1 MKKILNYLTNKA
13 ICAAFV
19 VLGAL
24 TVSAEIT
31 QKDLMHNGEKVG
43 YQVFGL
49 GEAGNEIAVVFTKTD
64 VDIPWTVP
72 YDLKN
77 VEFLVV
83 GGGGGGGASAHYG
96 SSSPTLA
103 GAGGGGGGVITGYV
117 NFDENTTVL
126 INVGQGG
133 EGGKYSAYKKGTND
147 ENTSGSG
154 ASLPGNPSVVKVGEA
169 EYVKAMGGGNCKGLL
184 NHGGEGASN
193 GGCRK
198 CDGDGICSC
207 LNTVEKTE
215 EEKEAKK
222 DRYFYYDERYV
233 FNVNRFGNEGGC
245 TYKAEKPAAAGG
257 GGGAAG
263 VGGRAKQVSNTKTGY
278 TDGGAGGPGLESM
291 ITGVRLVF
299 GSGGG
304 GGTSRKV
311 GTTNQPN
318 GGEGGKGGEGAGD
331 GAKRGSDDNVKHGGD
346 AIANQG
352 GGGGGAAY
360 KGNGGNGGSG
370 IVVLRYALPD
380 GVALIPEIKSKVY
393 NGELQKADVPESEGY
408 TVAQSGGTDVG
419 SYDVVLTLNEGYKW
433 SDNSTAPITF
443 EFNITPAV
451 NKWVSEPSITKGSW
465 TVGEVSGEL
474 YCGKT
479 TFGEI
484 IARISKGGVDCGD
497 FDGVIPTDP
506 GEYEIT
512 YSVAESINYTNVDS
526 KTVAFTIVAAD
537 GIPPYTLSVG
547 EPSVNDNRE
556 LSISGSL
563 SCEATTSKMAEIIA
577 VYTIEDSGVTNELSF
592 ATEIALNGGAFTGM
606 IRDLMPGATY
616 SVAVY
621 SKVGEE
627 ASALTE
633 FKTVTVPGVAKNLT
647 AEATFTTTPD
657 KKFVI
662 TGSVTP
668 GIGETKVTLYYSLN
682 STECASTMEQ
692 VVNDDGTFAFEISY
706 EKLTDNLSW
715 YVTVVN
721 TFDTGT
727 WQGVLNGGETT
738 KVTTERKEA
747 AHSKYVW
754 TGNGED
760 NLWTNPLNWEC
771 SNNSCYG
778 YPGVKG
784 INYYLS
790 WVEFVSSPSSPI
802 DLSGGVYNFIDNGA
816 FVVGDGVAVEFYN
829 GTLRVH
835 GSKPMNNGDD
845 YKIGRSNSTMTFN
858 EVNIDNLNIL
868 QPIAGSTIEFKGT
881 TTQGWKYKPYTGS
894 TSTKFVVRDGVLT
907 TGYSVAQPGSGSEV
921 LISNAVWVVTNAIYE
936 KDEERGLAKVTK
948 FRDGADNQARLL
960 LCKALTDATDYTLE
974 LYGTYDIKIPSDG
987 VTDAYVVADYVSSVD
1002 NFDKFVIDVTDYAKG
1017 DLIPLIYQSG
1027 AGTGTNTRMKD
1038 FIAER
1043 TDALQLI
1050 ANGEDVTSKRNGRLV
1065 WDYDAKTLYFQ
1076 QDIQAVAQIGDA
1088 KFTSLAEAIE
1098 AASAGDT
1105 ITLVKDIE
1113 LTSYLEIT
1121 KSITLDFNE
1130 KSISRAD
1137 GTGIYVNDTN
1147 AEVVLTNGTI
1157 EASNIPVYV
1166 NHAKTVDIYDCVVRN
1181 TDSNEAV
1188 YVQNSGHV
1196 RIYSGTFSTDNQY
1209 DGKYWVL
1216 NINDNY
1222 RDTAKIE
1229 VYGGTFV
1236 NFNPQNCD
1244 TEVEG
1249 YNNFCAD
1256 GYKAAAGDVAGT
1268 WVVRKAMSELKPG
1281 VPVTNIS
1288 ATSEEDAIRK
1298 VVLTV
1303 EVPAGANITKDDYAK
1318 YFKLVATETSEG
1330 SGIWEVA
1337 AVLDDTKVTPV
1348 IAATTDEN
1356 GVVTPAITFEDG
1368 NVTVNIENELPG
1380 LNYGVRYATTVEAVD
1395 AAEIVPGFT
1404 VTPAEGDTAG
1414 FFKVVVDFKEIK

>member
-49 GEAGNEIAVVFTKTD
+49 GEAGNEIAVVFTKTGA
-64 VDIPWTVP
+64 DIPWSVP
-72 YDLKN
+72 YELKN

-133 EGGKYSAYKKGTND
+133 EGGKYSAYKTGTND

-154 ASLPGNPSVVKVGEA
+154 ASIPGSPSVVKVGEA

-207 LNTVEKTE
+207 LNTVGKTE

-263 VGGRAKQVSNTKTGY
+263 VGGRAETLSNTKTGF
-278 TDGGAGGPGLESM
+278 TNGGAGGPGFESM

-304 GGTSRKV
+304 GGTSRKE
-311 GTTNQPN
+311 GTKNQPK

-331 GAKRGSDDNVKHGGD
+331 GAKRGDNDNVKHGGD
-346 AIANQG
+346 AVANQG

-370 IVVLRYALPD
+370 IVVLRYTIPD
-380 GVALIPEIKSKVY
+380 DVLLIPEIKSKVY
-393 NGELQKADVPESEGY
+393 NGEIQIADVPESEGY

-451 NKWVSEPSITKGSW
+451 NEWVSEPSITKGSW
-465 TVGEVSGEL
+465 TVGDGGVELNPGE
-474 YCGKT
+474 T
-479 TFGEI
+479 IFGEI
-484 IARISKGGVDCGD
+484 IAKISKNGVGCGD
-497 FDGVIPTDP
+497 FDGVIPTDA

-537 GIPPYTLSVG
+537 GIPPYTLTVG
-547 EPSVNDNRE
+547 EASVNDNRE
-556 LSISGSL
+556 LSISYSL
-563 SCEATTSKMAEIIA
+563 SCEATTSKLAEIFA
-577 VYTIEDSGVTNELSF
+577 VYTIEGSGETNEVSL
-592 ATEIALNGGAFTGM
+592 ATQVALNGGDFTG
-606 IRDLMPGATY
+606 IIPDLKPGATY

-621 SKVGEE
+621 SQVGEE
-627 ASALTE
+627 KSELTE
-633 FKTVTVPGVAKNLT
+633 FKTVTVPGVAKNLE
-647 AEATFTTTPD
+647 ASATFVTTPN
-657 KKFVI
+657 KKFVVK
-662 TGSVTP
+662 GSVTP

-682 STECASTMEQ
+682 STECASPMEQ
-692 VVNDDGTFAFEISY
+692 VVNDDGSFDFEIAY
-706 EKLTDNLSW
+706 EDLTDNLSW
-715 YVTVVN
+715 YVTVAN

-784 INYYLS
+784 INYYS

-802 DLSGGVYNFIDNGA
+802 DLGGGVYDFIDNGA

-835 GSKPMNNGDD
+835 GSKPMNKGDD

-858 EVNIDNLNIL
+858 EVNIDNLDIL

-881 TTQGWKYKPYTGS
+881 TTQKWKYKPYTGS
-894 TSTKFVVRDGVLT
+894 TLTKFIVRDGVLT
-907 TGYSVAQPGSGSEV
+907 TGYSVVQPGSGSEV
-921 LISNAVWVVTNAIYE
+921 LISNAVWVVTTDIYE
-936 KDEERGLAKVTK
+936 KDKKRGLAKVTK

-1027 AGTGTNTRMKD
+1027 AGTGTNTRMKN

-1076 QDIQAVAQIGDA
+1076 QDIQAVAQIGDD

-1098 AASAGDT
+1098 AAGGN
-1105 ITLVKDIE
+1105 
-1113 LTSYLEIT
+1113 
-1121 KSITLDFNE
+1121 KSKAAEMLG
-1130 KSISRAD
+1130 ISRRTLHRKLD
-1137 GTGIYVNDTN
+1137 
-1147 AEVVLTNGTI
+1147 
-1157 EASNIPVYV
+1157 EA
-1166 NHAKTVDIYDCVVRN
+1166 K
-1181 TDSNEAV
+1181 
-1188 YVQNSGHV
+1188 
-1196 RIYSGTFSTDNQY
+1196 
-1209 DGKYWVL
+1209 
-1216 NINDNY
+1216 
-1222 RDTAKIE
+1222 
-1229 VYGGTFV
+1229 
-1236 NFNPQNCD
+1236 
-1244 TEVEG
+1244 
-1249 YNNFCAD
+1249 
-1256 GYKAAAGDVAGT
+1256 
-1268 WVVRKAMSELKPG
+1268 
-1281 VPVTNIS
+1281 
-1288 ATSEEDAIRK
+1288 
-1298 VVLTV
+1298 
-1303 EVPAGANITKDDYAK
+1303 
-1318 YFKLVATETSEG
+1318 
-1330 SGIWEVA
+1330 
-1337 AVLDDTKVTPV
+1337 
-1348 IAATTDEN
+1348 
-1356 GVVTPAITFEDG
+1356 
-1368 NVTVNIENELPG
+1368 
-1380 LNYGVRYATTVEAVD
+1380 
-1395 AAEIVPGFT
+1395 
-1404 VTPAEGDTAG
+1404 
-1414 FFKVVVDFKEIK
+1414 